1 VYGGIFKQRN
11 GWQHITDASRP
22 VRKAVAYE
30 SDVDEGVQRSDGVI
44 LIKYDLVVRLDTA
57 RLIYIKNKGGNKTIA
72 GPSSRAV

>member
-1 VYGGIFKQRN
+1 
-11 GWQHITDASRP
+11 
-22 VRKAVAYE
+22 
-30 SDVDEGVQRSDGVI
+30 VDEGVQRSDGVI